1 MNDEIK
7 KKLKTKIAISQI
19 KNEEEKTMNKKDK
32 FVFKN
37 IGIAACVLMSLTG
50 VVFAGSKV
58 IEKVF
63 KEPKEY
69 ESYNELLEEYGQ
81 IQGSQEVTQEDEAKA
96 VNIEEAIEKA
106 NNILDKFGYESQE
119 FVVKELKK
127 NYIMGAKLSYFFA
140 TDKNLN
146 KGIQVDINAENGKC
160 VGICDEDLWAKEII
174 SDPISQEE
182 AIEKSEEIYKL
193 FGLKENEYKLKQIEG
208 GPDAKYDG
216 ENPNTWLITYSK
228 TYDGAFNYFER
239 VEMYFGIKNGKIL
252 LYSVYIKNENVEFS
266 NNEIVI
272 SKEDAKKIA
281 LEEDKKITDNEVDF
295 TITNLEIRQVN
306 SWIYLLEQNGGKYP
320 DFKQEKLEDGTTVTY
335 PQYRTV
341 ENRARK
347 VWTVNIHYKKGE
359 PDPNNDKKYN
369 TKSIFVDV
377 TTGEVVGGADE
388 SYWEEKNITR

>member
-1 MNDEIK
+1 MSDQIK
-7 KKLKTKIAISQI
+7 EKLKMKIAISQI
-19 KNEEEKTMNKKDK
+19 KNEEEKAMNKKEK
-32 FVFKN
+32 FVLKN
-37 IGIAACVLMSLTG
+37 IGIAACILMSLTG

-63 KEPKEY
+63 KEPKKY
-69 ESYNELLEEYGQ
+69 ESYNELLEEYRQ
-81 IQGSQEVTQEDEAKA
+81 IQGSQEVKQEDETKA
-96 VNIEEAIEKA
+96 VDMEQAVAEANKVL
-106 NNILDKFGYESQE
+106 NKFGYESQN
-119 FVVKELKK
+119 FAVKELKK
-127 NYIMGAKLSYFFA
+127 NYILGANLAYCFA
-140 TDKNLN
+140 TNKDLN

-160 VGICDEDLWAKEII
+160 VGICDKNLWNKKII
-174 SDPISQEE
+174 TDPISKEE

-193 FGLKENEYKLKQIEG
+193 FGLKEDEYKLKQIEG
-208 GPDAKYDG
+208 GPEAKYDG
-216 ENPNTWLITYSK
+216 ENPNTWNITYAK

-239 VEMYFGIKNGKIL
+239 VEMYFGIKDDKLL
-252 LYSVYIKNENVEFS
+252 LYSVYVKNEHVEFN

-281 LEEDKKITDNEVDF
+281 LEEDKKITDNDVDF
-295 TITNLEIRQVN
+295 TIINLEIRQVN

-347 VWTVNIHYKKGE
+347 VWTVNIHYKKGK
-359 PDPNNDKKYN
+359 PDSNNEKKYN

-377 TTGEVVGGADE
+377 TTGEIIGGADE
-388 SYWEEKNITR
+388 SYWEEKN

>member
-1 MNDEIK
+1 MSDQIK
-7 KKLKTKIAISQI
+7 EKLKMKIAISQI
-19 KNEEEKTMNKKDK
+19 KNEEEKAMNKKEK
-32 FVFKN
+32 FVLKN
-37 IGIAACVLMSLTG
+37 IGIAACILMSLTG

-63 KEPKEY
+63 KEPKKY
-69 ESYNELLEEYGQ
+69 ESYNELLEEYRQ
-81 IQGSQEVTQEDEAKA
+81 IQGSQEVTQEDETKA
-96 VNIEEAIEKA
+96 VDMEQAVVEANKVL
-106 NNILDKFGYESQE
+106 NKFGYESQN
-119 FVVKELKK
+119 FAVKELKK
-127 NYIMGAKLSYFFA
+127 NYILGANLAYCFA
-140 TDKNLN
+140 TNKDLN

-160 VGICDEDLWAKEII
+160 VGICDKNLWNKKII
-174 SDPISQEE
+174 TDPISKEE

-193 FGLKENEYKLKQIEG
+193 FGLKEDEYKLKQIEG
-208 GPDAKYDG
+208 GPEAKYDG
-216 ENPNTWLITYSK
+216 ENPNTWNITYAK

-239 VEMYFGIKNGKIL
+239 VEMYFGIKDDKLL
-252 LYSVYIKNENVEFS
+252 LYSVYVKNEHVEFN

-281 LEEDKKITDNEVDF
+281 LEEDKKITDNDVDF
-295 TITNLEIRQVN
+295 TIINLEIRQVN

-347 VWTVNIHYKKGE
+347 VWTVNIHYKKGK
-359 PDPNNDKKYN
+359 PDPNNEKKYN

-377 TTGEVVGGADE
+377 NTGEIIGGADE
-388 SYWEEKNITR
+388 SYWEEKN

>member
-1 MNDEIK
+1 MNDKIK
-7 KKLKTKIAISQI
+7 EKLKMEIAISQI
-19 KNEEEKTMNKKDK
+19 KNEEKETMDKKEK

-50 VVFAGSKV
+50 VALASSKV

-63 KEPKEY
+63 KEPKKY
-69 ESYNELLEEYGQ
+69 ESYNEILEERAE
-81 IQGSQEVTQEDEAKA
+81 IQGTQEVTQEDEIKSIDIEQA
-96 VNIEEAIEKA
+96 VTEA
-106 NNILDKFGYESQE
+106 NSILNKFGYGNQE

-127 NYIMGAKLSYFFA
+127 NYILGADLSYLFA
-140 TDKNLN
+140 TNKNLN
-146 KGIQVDINAENGKC
+146 KGIEIDVNAKNGKC
-160 VGICDEDLWAKEII
+160 VGICDNDLWNQKII
-174 SDPISQEE
+174 SDPISKEE

-216 ENPNTWLITYSK
+216 ENPNTWYITYAK

-239 VEMYFGIKNGKIL
+239 LEMYFGIKNGKL
-252 LYSVYIKNENVEFS
+252 LIYSVYIANDHIEFN

-295 TITNLEIRQVN
+295 TITNLGIRQIN
-306 SWIYLLEQNGGKYP
+306 SWIYLLKQNGGKYP
-320 DFKQEKLEDGTTVTY
+320 DSKQEKLEDGTIVTY

-347 VWTVNIHYKKGE
+347 VWVVNIHYKQGE
-359 PDPNNDKKYN
+359 PDPNNEKKYN
-369 TKSIFVDV
+369 SKSIFVDC

-388 SYWEEKNITR
+388 SYWEEKK

>member
-1 MNDEIK
+1 MNDKIK
-7 KKLKTKIAISQI
+7 EKLKMEIAISQI
-19 KNEEEKTMNKKDK
+19 KNEEKEAMDKKEK

-50 VVFAGSKV
+50 VALASSKV

-63 KEPKEY
+63 KEPKKY
-69 ESYNELLEEYGQ
+69 ESYNEMLEECAE
-81 IQGSQEVTQEDEAKA
+81 IQGSQEVTQEDETKSIDIEQA
-96 VNIEEAIEKA
+96 VTEA
-106 NNILDKFGYESQE
+106 NSILNKFGYENQE

-127 NYIMGAKLSYFFA
+127 NYVLGADLSYLLA
-140 TDKNLN
+140 TNKNLN
-146 KGIQVDINAENGKC
+146 KGIQVDVNAKNGKC
-160 VGICDEDLWAKEII
+160 VGICDEDLWNQKII
-174 SDPISQEE
+174 SDPISKEE

-208 GPDAKYDG
+208 GPDTKYDG
-216 ENPNTWLITYSK
+216 ENPNTWYITYAK

-239 VEMYFGIKNGKIL
+239 LEMYFGIKNGKL
-252 LYSVYIKNENVEFS
+252 LIYSVYIANDHIEFN

-295 TITNLEIRQVN
+295 TITNLGIRQVN

-320 DFKQEKLEDGTTVTY
+320 DSKQEKLEDGTIVTY

-347 VWTVNIHYKKGE
+347 VWVVNIHYKQGE
-359 PDPNNDKKYN
+359 PDPNNEKKYN
-369 TKSIFVDV
+369 SKSIFVDC

-388 SYWEEKNITR
+388 SYWEEKN

>member
-1 MNDEIK
+1 MSDQIK
-7 KKLKTKIAISQI
+7 EKLKMKIAISQI
-19 KNEEEKTMNKKDK
+19 KNEEEKAMNKKEK
-32 FVFKN
+32 FVLKN
-37 IGIAACVLMSLTG
+37 IGIAACILMSLTG

-63 KEPKEY
+63 KEPKKY
-69 ESYNELLEEYGQ
+69 ESYNELLEEYRQ
-81 IQGSQEVTQEDEAKA
+81 IQGSQEVTQEDETKA
-96 VNIEEAIEKA
+96 VDMEQAVVEANKVL
-106 NNILDKFGYESQE
+106 NKFGYESQN
-119 FVVKELKK
+119 FAVKELKK
-127 NYIMGAKLSYFFA
+127 NYILGANLAYCFA
-140 TDKNLN
+140 TNKDLN

-160 VGICDEDLWAKEII
+160 VGICDKNLWNKKII
-174 SDPISQEE
+174 TDPISKEE

-193 FGLKENEYKLKQIEG
+193 FGLKEDEYKLKQIEG
-208 GPDAKYDG
+208 GPEAKYDG
-216 ENPNTWLITYSK
+216 ENPNTWNITYAK

-239 VEMYFGIKNGKIL
+239 VEMYFGIKDDKLL
-252 LYSVYIKNENVEFS
+252 LYSVYVKNEHVEFN

-281 LEEDKKITDNEVDF
+281 LEEDKKITDNDVNF
-295 TITNLEIRQVN
+295 TIINLEIRQVN

-347 VWTVNIHYKKGE
+347 VWTVNIHYKKGK
-359 PDPNNDKKYN
+359 PDPNNEKKYN

-377 TTGEVVGGADE
+377 TTGEIIGGADE
-388 SYWEEKNITR
+388 SYWEEKN

>member
-1 MNDEIK
+1 MNDKIK
-7 KKLKTKIAISQI
+7 EKLKMEIAISQI
-19 KNEEEKTMNKKDK
+19 KNEEKKAMNKKEK
-32 FVFKN
+32 IVFKN

-50 VVFAGSKV
+50 VALASSKV

-63 KEPKEY
+63 KEPKKY
-69 ESYNELLEEYGQ
+69 ESYNEILEERAE
-81 IQGSQEVTQEDEAKA
+81 IQGSQEVTQEDETKSIDIEQA
-96 VNIEEAIEKA
+96 VTEA
-106 NNILDKFGYESQE
+106 NDILNKFGYENKE

-127 NYIMGAKLSYFFA
+127 NYVLGADLSYLLA
-140 TDKNLN
+140 TNKNLN
-146 KGIQVDINAENGKC
+146 KGIQVDINAKNGKC
-160 VGICDEDLWAKEII
+160 VGICDQDLWNKKVI
-174 SDPISQEE
+174 SDSISKEE

-216 ENPNTWLITYSK
+216 ENPNTWRITYAK

-239 VEMYFGIKNGKIL
+239 LEMYFGIKDGKL
-252 LYSVYIKNENVEFS
+252 LIYSVYIANDHIEF
-266 NNEIVI
+266 NNNQIVI

-281 LEEDKKITDNEVDF
+281 LEEDKKITNNEVDF
-295 TITNLEIRQVN
+295 TITNLGIRQVN

-320 DFKQEKLEDGTTVTY
+320 DSKQEKLEDGTIVTY

-347 VWTVNIHYKKGE
+347 VWVVNIHYKQGE
-359 PDPNNDKKYN
+359 PDPNNEKKYN
-369 TKSIFVDV
+369 SKSIFVDC

-388 SYWEEKNITR
+388 SYWEEKN

>member
-1 MNDEIK
+1 MNDKIK
-7 KKLKTKIAISQI
+7 EKLKMEIAISQI
-19 KNEEEKTMNKKDK
+19 KNEEKEAMDKKEK

-50 VVFAGSKV
+50 VALASSKV

-63 KEPKEY
+63 KEPKKY
-69 ESYNELLEEYGQ
+69 ESYNEILEECAE
-81 IQGSQEVTQEDEAKA
+81 IQGSQEVTQEDETKSIDIEQA
-96 VNIEEAIEKA
+96 VTEA
-106 NNILDKFGYESQE
+106 NNILNKFGYENQE
-119 FVVKELKK
+119 FAVKELKK
-127 NYIMGAKLSYFFA
+127 NYVLGADLSYLLA
-140 TDKNLN
+140 TNKNLN
-146 KGIQVDINAENGKC
+146 KGIQVDVNAKNGKC
-160 VGICDEDLWAKEII
+160 VGICDNDLWNQKII
-174 SDPISQEE
+174 SDPISKEE

-216 ENPNTWLITYSK
+216 ENPNTWHITYAK

-239 VEMYFGIKNGKIL
+239 LEMHFGIKDGKL
-252 LYSVYIKNENVEFS
+252 LIYSVYIANDHIEFN

-295 TITNLEIRQVN
+295 TITNLGIRQVN

-320 DFKQEKLEDGTTVTY
+320 DSKQEKLEDGTIVTY

-347 VWTVNIHYKKGE
+347 VWVVNIHYKQGE
-359 PDPNNDKKYN
+359 PDPNNEKKYN
-369 TKSIFVDV
+369 SKSIFVDC

-388 SYWEEKNITR
+388 SYWEEKN

>member
-1 MNDEIK
+1 MNDKIK
-7 KKLKTKIAISQI
+7 EKLKMEIAISQI
-19 KNEEEKTMNKKDK
+19 KNEEKKAMNKKEK

-50 VVFAGSKV
+50 VALASSKV

-63 KEPKEY
+63 KEPKKY
-69 ESYNELLEEYGQ
+69 ESYNEMLEECAE
-81 IQGSQEVTQEDEAKA
+81 IQGSQEVTQEDETKSIDIEQA
-96 VNIEEAIEKA
+96 VTEA
-106 NNILDKFGYESQE
+106 NNILNKFGYENQE
-119 FVVKELKK
+119 FAVKELKK
-127 NYIMGAKLSYFFA
+127 NYVLGADLSYLLA
-140 TDKNLN
+140 TNKNLN
-146 KGIQVDINAENGKC
+146 KGIQVDVNAKNGKC
-160 VGICDEDLWAKEII
+160 VGICDEDLWNQKII
-174 SDPISQEE
+174 SDPISKEK

-216 ENPNTWLITYSK
+216 ENPNTWYITYAK

-239 VEMYFGIKNGKIL
+239 LEMYFGIKDGKL
-252 LYSVYIKNENVEFS
+252 LIYNVYIANDHIEFN

-320 DFKQEKLEDGTTVTY
+320 DSKQEKLEDGTIVNY

-347 VWTVNIHYKKGE
+347 VWVVNIHYKQGE
-359 PDPNNDKKYN
+359 PDPNNEKKYN
-369 TKSIFVDV
+369 SKSIFVDC

-388 SYWEEKNITR
+388 SYWEEKN

>member
-1 MNDEIK
+1 MSDQIK
-7 KKLKTKIAISQI
+7 EKLKMKIAISQI
-19 KNEEEKTMNKKDK
+19 KNEEEKAMNKKEK
-32 FVFKN
+32 FVLKN
-37 IGIAACVLMSLTG
+37 IGIAACILMSLTG

-63 KEPKEY
+63 KEPKKY
-69 ESYNELLEEYGQ
+69 ESYNELLEEYRQ
-81 IQGSQEVTQEDEAKA
+81 IQGSQEVTQEDETKA
-96 VNIEEAIEKA
+96 VDMEQAVAEANKVL
-106 NNILDKFGYESQE
+106 NKFGYESQN
-119 FVVKELKK
+119 FAVKELKK
-127 NYIMGAKLSYFFA
+127 NYILGANLAYCFA
-140 TDKNLN
+140 TNKDLN

-160 VGICDEDLWAKEII
+160 VGICDKNLWNKKII
-174 SDPISQEE
+174 TDPISKEE

-193 FGLKENEYKLKQIEG
+193 FGLKEDEYKLKQIEG
-208 GPDAKYDG
+208 GPEAKYDG
-216 ENPNTWLITYSK
+216 ENPNTWNITYAK

-239 VEMYFGIKNGKIL
+239 IEMYFGIKDDKLL
-252 LYSVYIKNENVEFS
+252 LYSVYVKNEHVEFN

-281 LEEDKKITDNEVDF
+281 LEEDKKITDNDVDF
-295 TITNLEIRQVN
+295 TIINLEIRQVN

-347 VWTVNIHYKKGE
+347 VWTVNIHYKKGK
-359 PDPNNDKKYN
+359 PDSNNEKKYN

-377 TTGEVVGGADE
+377 TTGEIIGGADE
-388 SYWEEKNITR
+388 SYWEEKN

>member
-1 MNDEIK
+1 MNDKIK
-7 KKLKTKIAISQI
+7 EKLKMEIAISQI
-19 KNEEEKTMNKKDK
+19 KNEEKEAMDKKEK

-50 VVFAGSKV
+50 VALASSKV

-63 KEPKEY
+63 KEPKKY
-69 ESYNELLEEYGQ
+69 ESYNEMLEECAE
-81 IQGSQEVTQEDEAKA
+81 IQGSQEVTQEDKTKSIDIEQAVTEA
-96 VNIEEAIEKA
+96 NS
-106 NNILDKFGYESQE
+106 ILNKFGYENQE

-127 NYIMGAKLSYFFA
+127 NYVLGADLSYLLA
-140 TDKNLN
+140 TNKNLN
-146 KGIQVDINAENGKC
+146 KGIEIDVNAKNGKC
-160 VGICDEDLWAKEII
+160 VGICDNDLWNQKII
-174 SDPISQEE
+174 SDPISKEE

-216 ENPNTWLITYSK
+216 ENPNTWYITYAK

-239 VEMYFGIKNGKIL
+239 LEMYFGIKNGKFLI
-252 LYSVYIKNENVEFS
+252 YSVYIANDHIEFN

-295 TITNLEIRQVN
+295 TITNLGIRQVN

-320 DFKQEKLEDGTTVTY
+320 DSKQEKLEDGTIVTY

-347 VWTVNIHYKKGE
+347 VWVVNIHYKQGE
-359 PDPNNDKKYN
+359 PDPNNEKKYN
-369 TKSIFVDV
+369 SKSIFVDC

-388 SYWEEKNITR
+388 SYWEEKN

>member
-1 MNDEIK
+1 MSDQIK
-7 KKLKTKIAISQI
+7 EKLKMKIAISQI
-19 KNEEEKTMNKKDK
+19 KNEEEKAMNKKEK
-32 FVFKN
+32 FVLKN
-37 IGIAACVLMSLTG
+37 IGIAACILMSLTG

-63 KEPKEY
+63 KEPKKY
-69 ESYNELLEEYGQ
+69 ESYNELLEEYRQ
-81 IQGSQEVTQEDEAKA
+81 IQGSQEVTQEDETKA
-96 VNIEEAIEKA
+96 VDMEQAVVEANKVL
-106 NNILDKFGYESQE
+106 NKFGYESQN
-119 FVVKELKK
+119 FAVKELKK
-127 NYIMGAKLSYFFA
+127 NYILGANLAYCFA
-140 TDKNLN
+140 TNKDLN

-160 VGICDEDLWAKEII
+160 VGICDKNLWNKKII
-174 SDPISQEE
+174 TDPISKEE

-193 FGLKENEYKLKQIEG
+193 FGLKEDEYKLKQIEG
-208 GPDAKYDG
+208 GPEAKYDG
-216 ENPNTWLITYSK
+216 ENPNTWNITYAK

-239 VEMYFGIKNGKIL
+239 VEMYFGIKDDKLL
-252 LYSVYIKNENVEFS
+252 LYSVYVKNEHVEFN

-281 LEEDKKITDNEVDF
+281 LEEDKKITDNDVDF
-295 TITNLEIRQVN
+295 TIINLEIRQVN

-347 VWTVNIHYKKGE
+347 VWTVNIHYKKGK
-359 PDPNNDKKYN
+359 PDPNNEKKYN

-377 TTGEVVGGADE
+377 TTGEIIGGADE
-388 SYWEEKNITR
+388 SYWEEKN

>member
-1 MNDEIK
+1 MNDKIK
-7 KKLKTKIAISQI
+7 EKLKMEIAISQI
-19 KNEEEKTMNKKDK
+19 KNEEKKAMNKKEK

-50 VVFAGSKV
+50 VALASSKV

-63 KEPKEY
+63 KEPKKY
-69 ESYNELLEEYGQ
+69 ESYNEILEECAE
-81 IQGSQEVTQEDEAKA
+81 IQGSQKVTQEDETKSIDIEQA
-96 VNIEEAIEKA
+96 VTEA
-106 NNILDKFGYESQE
+106 NNILNKFGYENQE
-119 FVVKELKK
+119 FAVKELKK
-127 NYIMGAKLSYFFA
+127 NYVLGADLSYLLA
-140 TDKNLN
+140 TNKNLN
-146 KGIQVDINAENGKC
+146 KGIQVDVNAKNGKC
-160 VGICDEDLWAKEII
+160 VGICDEDLWNQKII
-174 SDPISQEE
+174 SDPISKEK

-216 ENPNTWLITYSK
+216 ENPNTWYITYAK

-239 VEMYFGIKNGKIL
+239 LEMYFGIKDGKL
-252 LYSVYIKNENVEFS
+252 LIYNVYIANDHIEFN

-295 TITNLEIRQVN
+295 TITNLGIRQVN

-320 DFKQEKLEDGTTVTY
+320 DSKQEKLEDGTIVNY

-347 VWTVNIHYKKGE
+347 VWVVNIHYKQGE
-359 PDPNNDKKYN
+359 PDPNNEKKYN
-369 TKSIFVDV
+369 SKSIFVDC

-388 SYWEEKNITR
+388 SYWEEKN

>member
-7 KKLKTKIAISQI
+7 EKLKMKIAISQI
-19 KNEEEKTMNKKDK
+19 KKEEKKAMNKKEK
-32 FVFKN
+32 FVLKN

-50 VVFAGSKV
+50 VAFASSKV

-63 KEPKEY
+63 KEPKKY
-69 ESYNELLEEYGQ
+69 ESYNEILEERAE
-81 IQGSQEVTQEDEAKA
+81 IQGSQEVTQEDEEKA
-96 VNIEEAIEKA
+96 VDMEEATVNA
-106 NNILDKFGYESQE
+106 NNILNKFGYENQE

-127 NYIMGAKLSYFFA
+127 NYIMGAELSYFFA

-160 VGICDEDLWAKEII
+160 VGICNKDLLARGII
-174 SDPISQEE
+174 SDPISKEE
-182 AIEKSEEIYKL
+182 AIGKSEEIYKT
-193 FGLKENEYKLKQIEG
+193 FGLNENEYKLKQIEG
-208 GPDAKYDG
+208 GPDEKYDG
-216 ENPNTWLITYSK
+216 ENPNTWLITYAK

-239 VEMYFGIKNGKIL
+239 LEMYFGIKDGKIL
-252 LYSVYIKNENVEFS
+252 LYSAYIKNENVEFS

-272 SKEDAKKIA
+272 SKEDAERIA

-341 ENRARK
+341 ENKVRK
-347 VWTVNIHYKKGE
+347 VWSVNIHYKKGE
-359 PDPNNDKKYN
+359 PDSNNDKKYN
-369 TKSIFVDV
+369 SKSIFVDV

-388 SYWEEKNITR
+388 SYWEEK

>member
-1 MNDEIK
+1 MNDKIK
-7 KKLKTKIAISQI
+7 EKLKMEIAISQI
-19 KNEEEKTMNKKDK
+19 KNEEKKAMNKKEK
-32 FVFKN
+32 IVFKN

-50 VVFAGSKV
+50 VALASSKV

-63 KEPKEY
+63 KEPKKY
-69 ESYNELLEEYGQ
+69 ESYNEILEERAE
-81 IQGSQEVTQEDEAKA
+81 IQGSQEVTQEDETKSIDIEQA
-96 VNIEEAIEKA
+96 VTEA
-106 NNILDKFGYESQE
+106 NDILNKFGYENQE

-127 NYIMGAKLSYFFA
+127 NYVLGADLSYLLA
-140 TDKNLN
+140 TNKNLN
-146 KGIQVDINAENGKC
+146 KGIQVDVNAKNGKC
-160 VGICDEDLWAKEII
+160 VGICDEDLWNQKII
-174 SDPISQEE
+174 SDPISKEK

-216 ENPNTWLITYSK
+216 ENPNTWNITYAK
-228 TYDGAFNYFER
+228 TYDGAFNFFER
-239 VEMYFGIKNGKIL
+239 LEMYFGIKDGKL
-252 LYSVYIKNENVEFS
+252 LIYNVYIANDHIEFN

-295 TITNLEIRQVN
+295 TITNLGIRQVN

-320 DFKQEKLEDGTTVTY
+320 DSKQEKLEDGTIVTY

-347 VWTVNIHYKKGE
+347 VWVVNIHYKQGE
-359 PDPNNDKKYN
+359 PDPNNEKKYN
-369 TKSIFVDV
+369 SKSIFVDC

-388 SYWEEKNITR
+388 SYWEEKN

>member
-1 MNDEIK
+1 MNDKIK
-7 KKLKTKIAISQI
+7 EKLKMEIAISQI
-19 KNEEEKTMNKKDK
+19 KNEEKEAMDKKEK

-50 VVFAGSKV
+50 VALASSKV

-63 KEPKEY
+63 KEPKKY
-69 ESYNELLEEYGQ
+69 ESYNEILEECAE
-81 IQGSQEVTQEDEAKA
+81 IQGSQEVTQEDETKSIDIEQA
-96 VNIEEAIEKA
+96 VTEA
-106 NNILDKFGYESQE
+106 NNILNKFGYENQE
-119 FVVKELKK
+119 FAVKELKK
-127 NYIMGAKLSYFFA
+127 NYVLGADLSYLLA
-140 TDKNLN
+140 TNKNLN
-146 KGIQVDINAENGKC
+146 KGIQVDVNAKNGKC
-160 VGICDEDLWAKEII
+160 VGICDNDLWNQKII
-174 SDPISQEE
+174 SDPISKEE

-216 ENPNTWLITYSK
+216 ENPNTWYITYAK

-239 VEMYFGIKNGKIL
+239 LEMYFGIKDGKL
-252 LYSVYIKNENVEFS
+252 LIYSVYIANDHIEFN

-295 TITNLEIRQVN
+295 TITNLGIRQVN

-320 DFKQEKLEDGTTVTY
+320 DSKQEKLEDGTIVTY

-347 VWTVNIHYKKGE
+347 VWVVNIHYKQGE
-359 PDPNNDKKYN
+359 PDPNNEKKYN
-369 TKSIFVDV
+369 SKSIFVDC

-388 SYWEEKNITR
+388 SYWEEKN

>member
-7 KKLKTKIAISQI
+7 EKLKMKIAISQI
-19 KNEEEKTMNKKDK
+19 KNEEKKVMNKKEK

-50 VVFAGSKV
+50 VAFASSKV

-63 KEPKEY
+63 KEPKKY
-69 ESYNELLEEYGQ
+69 ESYNEILEEYAEL
-81 IQGSQEVTQEDEAKA
+81 QGSQEVTQEDEEKA
-96 VNIEEAIEKA
+96 VDMEQAAVNA
-106 NNILDKFGYESQE
+106 NNILNKFGYENQE
-119 FVVKELKK
+119 FAVKELKK

-160 VGICDEDLWAKEII
+160 VGICDKDLWTKEII

-216 ENPNTWLITYSK
+216 ENPNTWLITYAK

-239 VEMYFGIKNGKIL
+239 LEMYFGIKNGKIL

-281 LEEDKKITDNEVDF
+281 LEEDKKITNNEVDF

-320 DFKQEKLEDGTTVTY
+320 DFKQEKLEDGTTLTY

-347 VWTVNIHYKKGE
+347 VWTVNIHYKQGK
-359 PDPNNDKKYN
+359 PDSNNDKKYN
-369 TKSIFVDV
+369 SKSIFVDV

-388 SYWEEKNITR
+388 SYWEEKNR